1 MSKRC
6 KLQKE
11 YYKKFGKYKGVGRYS
26 DHYVNW
32 LEGEVLALRLYGV
45 VSSKITALITYDE
58 EIVVFNRI
66 VKNKKT
72 KIIEVDDLKELN
84 KLGDRLIDV
93 KVLK

>member
-1 MSKRC
+1 MIESGECHTTRSREMKDNA
-6 KLQKE
+6 LN
-11 YYKKFGKYKGVGRYS
+11 G
-26 DHYVNW
+26 
-32 LEGEVLALRLYGV
+32 LEQLTIPGV
-45 VSSKITALITYDE
+45 VSSKITVLITYNE
-58 EIVVFNRI
+58 ESIVFNCL